1 MAVSKPPPSKFLL
14 LPTFYQR
21 SPPSILPT
29 PRPDTATKAGSAGAE
44 DIQNPAESEGPKRK
58 PKPSP

>member
-1 MAVSKPPPSKFLL
+1 MVVSKPPPSKFLL

-21 SPPSILPT
+21 SPPRPSPP